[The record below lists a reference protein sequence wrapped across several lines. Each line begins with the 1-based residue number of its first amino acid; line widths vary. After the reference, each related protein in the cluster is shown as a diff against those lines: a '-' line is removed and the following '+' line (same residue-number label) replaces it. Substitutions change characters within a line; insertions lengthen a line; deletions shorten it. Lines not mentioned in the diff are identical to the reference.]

1 MDVAG
6 FGAMNAIISLDRV
19 SKRFRNQL
27 AVDDLSFAVRS
38 GEIVTLLGQTG
49 AGKSTILHLILGQIA
64 PSAGRVLV
72 DGHDPVR
79 DSRQLR
85 GTLAVSFQSDRL
97 IPWRTARQNVELG
110 LEILR
115 MPKVRRAEQASD
127 WLSRV
132 KLAPMHHD
140 KYPHQLSG
148 GMRQRVSLARAMV
161 IDPHVV
167 LLDESFSQLDPVT
180 SRTLRGDVLDLVR
193 QMRKTCVLITH
204 RIEDAVE
211 MSDRVLVLVPPGRIH
226 AEIALSDK
234 VRGDATLVAESSARI
249 AAEMAGMHV

>member
-1 MDVAG
+1 
-6 FGAMNAIISLDRV
+6 MNSPIIALDGV
-19 SKRFRNQL
+19 TKRFKNQL
-27 AVDDLSFAVRS
+27 VIDNISFTVRS

-64 PSAGRVLV
+64 PSGGQIRV

-97 IPWRTARQNVELG
+97 IPWRTARENVELG

-115 MPKVRRAEQASD
+115 VPKNKRATLASE

-161 IDPHVV
+161 IDPHVI

-180 SRTLRGDVLDLVR
+180 SRTLRADVLDLVR

-226 AEIALSDK
+226 AEIELSDALRADP
-234 VRGDATLVAESSARI
+234 VRAAESSAKI

>member
-1 MDVAG
+1 
-6 FGAMNAIISLDRV
+6 MNAPIISLTGV
-19 SKRFRNQL
+19 TKRFKQQT
-27 AVDDLSFAVRS
+27 AVDNLTFDVRS
-38 GEIVTLLGQTG
+38 GEIVTLIGQTG

-64 PSAGRVLV
+64 PTSGQIRV

-79 DSRQLR
+79 DSKSLR

-97 IPWRTARQNVELG
+97 IPWRTARENVELG

-115 MPKVRRAEQASD
+115 HPKAHRHAQATE
-127 WLSRV
+127 WLTRV
-132 KLAPMHHD
+132 KLDPMHHD

-148 GMRQRVSLARAMV
+148 GMRQRVSLARALV

-180 SRTLRGDVLDLVR
+180 SRALRADVLDLVR

-211 MSDRVLVLVPPGRIH
+211 MSDRVLVLIPPGKIH
-226 AEIALSDK
+226 AEIALTDELRADGTH
-234 VRGDATLVAESSARI
+234 VTARI